1 MPISEQEGAGEFI
14 SIKRV
19 WLRQLDRCNEALS
32 NYPLKL
38 HHDDDSSGIRAA
50 ISSVGVLIIN
60 LIDFGD
66 APIKS
71 DYLKWRDE
79 NIKTFDGKHQITIA
93 QMKLEQIIE
102 ILNKYQMLH
111 DSLPRGYSN
120 VILEGVKE
128 AEKNE

>member
-1 MPISEQEGAGEFI
+1 MPISEQEAAGEFI

-32 NYPLKL
+32 NYSLKVRQG
-38 HHDDDSSGIRAA
+38 DEESGVRAA
-50 ISSVGVLIIN
+50 IASVGVLIIN

-71 DYLKWRDE
+71 EFLKWRTE
-79 NIKTFDGKHQITIA
+79 NKKTFENKYQIIIA
-93 QMKLEQIIE
+93 QMKLEKIIE

-120 VILEGVKE
+120 VVLEGIKEVK
-128 AEKNE
+128 